1 MSAVLLPSGDRRL
14 RQRRWLPLVA
24 LHGLVRGPV
33 RGPGLGVAAQV
44 VLAVGVLGGCAAMS
58 EDECRQA
65 QLHRSWHEVG
75 LRDGLAGQTVAL
87 LDERVKSC
95 AKAAVPVDAA
105 RYLAGREQGLQSY
118 CRLEQAASLGLAGQ
132 WYQGVCPAGM
142 DSEFRRR
149 FDLGRQ
155 VYEARQSLDAEAR
168 RRWSL
173 EQALQSAKSDD
184 DKRHARRLLTD
195 HDFAMMRARSALQ
208 RAQWELD
215 RGNQSMPVVVQP
227 AAAPSH

>member
-1 MSAVLLPSGDRRL
+1 MTAVVLPSGDRDDV
-14 RQRRWLPLVA
+14 RQRRRVRGVLARWPAGRSGLRVLMPVVLVA
-24 LHGLVRGPV
+24 
-33 RGPGLGVAAQV
+33 A
-44 VLAVGVLGGCAAMS
+44 VLGGCAAMS

-65 QLHRSWHEVG
+65 HLQRNWHDVG
-75 LRDGLAGQTVAL
+75 LRDGMAGQAASL

-95 AKAAVPVDAA
+95 AKVSVPVDTA
-105 RYLAGREQGLQSY
+105 RYLTGREQGLQSY

-132 WYQGVCPAGM
+132 WYHGVCPAGM

-149 FDLGRQ
+149 FALGRQ

-173 EQALQSAKSDD
+173 EQGLQSAKSDD
-184 DKRHARRLLTD
+184 EKRHARRLLTD

-208 RAQWELD
+208 RAEWELD
-215 RGNQSMPVVVQP
+215 RGNQSMPVIVQP
-227 AAAPSH
+227 STAPGS

>member
-1 MSAVLLPSGDRRL
+1 MNAVMPLSGYRGFRLWRCPPFAAGCRPVHLPAVRMVA
-14 RQRRWLPLVA
+14 QLVA
-24 LHGLVRGPV
+24 
-33 RGPGLGVAAQV
+33 AI
-44 VLAVGVLGGCAAMS
+44 GVLSGCAAMS
-58 EDECRQA
+58 EDECRQT
-65 QLHRSWHEVG
+65 QLQRSWHEVG

-95 AKAAVPVDAA
+95 AKASVPVDTA

-149 FDLGRQ
+149 FALGRQ

-208 RAQWELD
+208 RAEWELD
-215 RGNQSMPVVVQP
+215 RGNQSMPVMVLP
-227 AAAPSH
+227 APAPSN